1 MSDLSPLESARRVS
15 ACSQLCHKQV
25 LEALASINVEA
36 DLCAIQ
42 KSPDIHQKGNIM
54 VLSLGLHGS
63 PSLSKQACL

>member
-1 MSDLSPLESARRVS
+1 MFDLSPLESARRVS
-15 ACSQLCHKQV
+15 ACSQLYHK

-36 DLCAIQ
+36 DPCAIQ